1 MSHPDTTSKDAVFQ
15 WRGIPQPGQLLP
27 LGLQHVVA
35 AVVGVITPAILV
47 ADTCGLSSADKTL
60 MIQVSLI
67 LTALATLLQLFPI
80 FHRIGSGLPV
90 IMGIS
95 FAYIPTLQAIGGEF
109 GLPTILGAEIVGG
122 IVAIVFGVLVKWI
135 RPLFPPLVT
144 GTVIF
149 TIGLSLYPT
158 AVKYMAG
165 GAGSE
170 WFGSAKS
177 WAVAL
182 ITLAVVVFLNHF
194 TKGITKLASILIGIL
209 AGYVI
214 AYFLGI
220 VDLSGVGSA
229 AWVALPRPMPFDIQ
243 FVPAA
248 CVSLGIVYV
257 VNAVQ
262 TIGDLSS
269 TTMGGMDRMPTDK
282 ELSGG
287 IVGQGVM
294 SILGAFFG
302 GLPAATYSQNVG
314 IVTVN
319 KVINRAVFALAAL
332 IMLVAGF
339 IPKFASVL
347 STIPQCVVGGA
358 TISVFAT
365 ITMTGIRMIT
375 EGGFTPRKSSV
386 VGLSVA
392 LGVGITQVSGCLAG
406 EGFPAWVNTVFGSSS
421 VVVAALM
428 AILLNLILPQVVESV
443 VALVS
448 NMSTYISNLNT
459 FVQGL
464 IDQYHLEVIPSTRR
478 CSCRG
483 CTWRCRST
491 CTPCRRSW

>member
-1 MSHPDTTSKDAVFQ
+1 MGTPKTKNSDTVFQ
-15 WRGIPQPGQLLP
+15 WNGIPQPGQLIP

-35 AVVGVITPAILV
+35 AVVGIITPAILV
-47 ADTCGLSSADKTL
+47 ANTCGLSEAEKTL

-80 FHRIGSGLPV
+80 FRRIGSGLPV

-95 FAYIPTLQAIGGEF
+95 FAYIPTLQAIGAQF
-109 GLPTILGAEIVGG
+109 DIATILGAEIIGG
-122 IVAIVFGVLVKWI
+122 IVAIVFGVFVKWI

-165 GAGSE
+165 GAGTE
-170 WFGSAKS
+170 WFGNVKS
-177 WAVAL
+177 WVVAL
-182 ITLAVVVFLNHF
+182 ITLVVVVVLSNF
-194 TKGITKLASILIGIL
+194 TKGIFKLGAILIGMIV
-209 AGYVI
+209 GYIV
-214 AYFLGI
+214 AYFTGM
-220 VDLSGVGSA
+220 VDFTSVGTSS
-229 AWVALPRPMPFDIQ
+229 WFALPEVMPFEIK
-243 FVPAA
+243 FVPSA
-248 CVSLGIVYV
+248 CVSLAIVYV

-269 TTMGGMDRMPTDK
+269 TTMGGMDRMPTDR

-287 IVGQGVM
+287 IIGQGVM

-302 GLPAATYSQNVG
+302 GLPTASYSQNVG

-319 KVINRAVFALAAL
+319 KVINRAVFTLAAGIL
-332 IMLVAGF
+332 LVAGLM
-339 IPKFASVL
+339 PKFASL
-347 STIPQCVVGGA
+347 LTTIPQCVIGGA

-406 EGFPAWVNTVFGSSS
+406 EGFPTWVNTVFGSSS
-421 VVVAALM
+421 VVVATIM
-428 AILLNLILPQVVESV
+428 AIILNLVLPKDKESK
-443 VALVS
+443 
-448 NMSTYISNLNT
+448 
-459 FVQGL
+459 
-464 IDQYHLEVIPSTRR
+464 
-478 CSCRG
+478 
-483 CTWRCRST
+483 
-491 CTPCRRSW
+491 

>member
-1 MSHPDTTSKDAVFQ
+1 MGTPKTSNPNTVFQ
-15 WRGIPQPGQLLP
+15 WNGIPQPGQLIP

-35 AVVGVITPAILV
+35 AVVGIITPAILV
-47 ADTCGLSSADKTL
+47 SNTCGLTEAEKTL

-67 LTALATLLQLFPI
+67 LTAIATLLQLFPI
-80 FHRIGSGLPV
+80 FWRIGSGLPV

-95 FAYIPTLQAIGGEF
+95 FAYIPTLQAIGEQF
-109 GLPTILGAEIVGG
+109 DIATILGAEIIGG
-122 IVAIVFGVLVKWI
+122 IVAIVFGVFVKWI

-165 GAGSE
+165 GAGTA
-170 WFGSAKS
+170 WFGNVKS
-177 WAVAL
+177 WVVAL
-182 ITLAVVVFLNHF
+182 ITLVVVVFLSNF
-194 TKGITKLASILIGIL
+194 TKGIFKLGAILIGMIV
-209 AGYVI
+209 GYIV
-214 AYFLGI
+214 AYFVGM
-220 VDLSGVGSA
+220 VDFSSVGTSS
-229 AWVALPRPMPFDIQ
+229 WFALPEVMPFEIK
-243 FVPAA
+243 FVPSA
-248 CVSLGIVYV
+248 CVSLAIVYV

-269 TTMGGMDRMPTDK
+269 TTMGGMDRMPTDR

-287 IVGQGVM
+287 IIGQGLM
-294 SILGAFFG
+294 SIVGAFFG
-302 GLPAATYSQNVG
+302 GLPTASYSQNVG

-319 KVINRAVFALAAL
+319 KVINRAVFALAAGIL
-332 IMLVAGF
+332 LVAGLV
-339 IPKFASVL
+339 PKFASL
-347 STIPQCVVGGA
+347 LTTIPQCVIGGA

-421 VVVAALM
+421 VVVATIV
-428 AILLNLILPQVVESV
+428 AIVLNLVLPKEK
-443 VALVS
+443 
-448 NMSTYISNLNT
+448 T
-459 FVQGL
+459 
-464 IDQYHLEVIPSTRR
+464 DK
-478 CSCRG
+478 
-483 CTWRCRST
+483 
-491 CTPCRRSW
+491 

>member
-1 MSHPDTTSKDAVFQ
+1 MGTPKTKNSDTVFQ
-15 WRGIPQPGQLLP
+15 WNGIPQPGQLIP

-35 AVVGVITPAILV
+35 AVVGIITPAILV
-47 ADTCGLSSADKTL
+47 ANTCGLSEAEKTL

-80 FHRIGSGLPV
+80 FRRIGSGLPV

-95 FAYIPTLQAIGGEF
+95 FAYIPTLQAIGAQF
-109 GLPTILGAEIVGG
+109 DIATILGAEIIGG
-122 IVAIVFGVLVKWI
+122 IVAIIFGVFVKWI

-165 GAGSE
+165 GAGTE
-170 WFGSAKS
+170 WFGNVKS
-177 WAVAL
+177 WVVAL
-182 ITLAVVVFLNHF
+182 ITLVVVVVLSNF
-194 TKGITKLASILIGIL
+194 TKGIFKLGAILIGMIV
-209 AGYVI
+209 GYIV
-214 AYFLGI
+214 AYFTGM
-220 VDLSGVGSA
+220 VDFTSVGTSS
-229 AWVALPRPMPFDIQ
+229 WFALPEVMPFEIK
-243 FVPAA
+243 FVPSA
-248 CVSLGIVYV
+248 CVSLAIVYV

-269 TTMGGMDRMPTDK
+269 TTMGGMDRMPTDR

-287 IVGQGVM
+287 IIGQGVM

-302 GLPAATYSQNVG
+302 GLPTASYSQNVG

-319 KVINRAVFALAAL
+319 KVINRAVFTLAAGIL
-332 IMLVAGF
+332 LVAGLM
-339 IPKFASVL
+339 PKFAAL
-347 STIPQCVVGGA
+347 LTTIPQCVIGGA

-375 EGGFTPRKSSV
+375 EGGFTARKSSV

-406 EGFPAWVNTVFGSSS
+406 EGFPEWVNTVFGSSS
-421 VVVAALM
+421 VVVATIV
-428 AILLNLILPQVVESV
+428 AIILNLVLPKEKESK
-443 VALVS
+443 
-448 NMSTYISNLNT
+448 
-459 FVQGL
+459 
-464 IDQYHLEVIPSTRR
+464 
-478 CSCRG
+478 
-483 CTWRCRST
+483 
-491 CTPCRRSW
+491 

>member
-1 MSHPDTTSKDAVFQ
+1 MMKQQAGAGSVFSFE
-15 WRGIPQPGQLLP
+15 GVPSAGQMIP
-27 LGLQHVVA
+27 LGFQHVVA
-35 AVVGVITPAILV
+35 AVVGIITPAILV
-47 ADTCGLSSADKTL
+47 ADTCGLSAEERTL

-67 LTALATLLQLFPI
+67 LTAVATLLQLFPI
-80 FHRIGSGLPV
+80 FGRIGSRLPV

-95 FAYIPTLQAIGGEF
+95 FAYIPTLQAIGGQF

-122 IVAIVFGVLVKWI
+122 CVAILFGVFVKWI

-158 AVKYMAG
+158 AVRYMAG
-165 GAGSE
+165 GNATSE
-170 WFGSAKS
+170 WFGNPRS

-182 ITLAVVVFLNHF
+182 ITLAVVVFLNNF
-194 TKGITKLASILIGIL
+194 TKGILKLASILIGMVV
-209 AGYVI
+209 GYVI

-220 VDLSGVGSA
+220 VDLSGVSGA
-229 AWVALPRPMPFDIQ
+229 AWFALPQVMPFEIQ
-243 FVPAA
+243 FVPSA
-248 CVSLGIVYV
+248 CVSLAIVYV

-269 TTMGGMDRMPTDK
+269 TTMGGMDRLPTDK

-287 IVGQGVM
+287 IIGQGVM
-294 SILGAFFG
+294 SIVGAFFG
-302 GLPAATYSQNVG
+302 GLPTASYSQNVG

-319 KVINRAVFALAAL
+319 KVINRAVFTLASVIL
-332 IMLVAGF
+332 LVAGLM
-339 IPKFASVL
+339 PKFASIL
-347 STIPQCVVGGA
+347 TTIPQCVIGGA

-375 EGGFTPRKSSV
+375 EGGFTARKSSV

-421 VVVAALM
+421 VVVATIM
-428 AILLNLILPQVVESV
+428 AIILNLVLPKEKNSK
-443 VALVS
+443 
-448 NMSTYISNLNT
+448 
-459 FVQGL
+459 
-464 IDQYHLEVIPSTRR
+464 
-478 CSCRG
+478 
-483 CTWRCRST
+483 
-491 CTPCRRSW
+491 

>member
-1 MSHPDTTSKDAVFQ
+1 MGTPKTKNSDTVFQ
-15 WRGIPQPGQLLP
+15 WNGIPQPGQLIP

-35 AVVGVITPAILV
+35 AVVGIITPAILV
-47 ADTCGLSSADKTL
+47 ANTCGLSEAEKTL

-80 FHRIGSGLPV
+80 FRRIGSGLPV

-95 FAYIPTLQAIGGEF
+95 FAYIPTLQAIGVQF
-109 GLPTILGAEIVGG
+109 DIATILGAEIIGG
-122 IVAIVFGVLVKWI
+122 IVAIVFGVFVKWI

-165 GAGSE
+165 GAGTE
-170 WFGSAKS
+170 WFGNVKS
-177 WAVAL
+177 WVVAL
-182 ITLAVVVFLNHF
+182 ITLVVVVILSNF
-194 TKGITKLASILIGIL
+194 TKGIFKLGAILIGMIV
-209 AGYVI
+209 GYIV
-214 AYFLGI
+214 AYFAGM
-220 VDLSGVGSA
+220 VDFSSVGTSA
-229 AWVALPRPMPFDIQ
+229 WFALPEVMPFEIK
-243 FVPAA
+243 FVPSA
-248 CVSLGIVYV
+248 CVSLAIVYV

-287 IVGQGVM
+287 IIGQGIM
-294 SILGAFFG
+294 SIVGAFFG
-302 GLPAATYSQNVG
+302 GLPTASYSQNVG

-319 KVINRAVFALAAL
+319 KVINRAVFTLAAGIL
-332 IMLVAGF
+332 LVAGLM
-339 IPKFASVL
+339 PKFASL
-347 STIPQCVVGGA
+347 LTTIPQCVIGGA

-406 EGFPAWVNTVFGSSS
+406 EGFPEWVNTVFGSSS
-421 VVVAALM
+421 VVVATIV
-428 AILLNLILPQVVESV
+428 AIILNLTLPKEKESK
-443 VALVS
+443 
-448 NMSTYISNLNT
+448 
-459 FVQGL
+459 
-464 IDQYHLEVIPSTRR
+464 
-478 CSCRG
+478 
-483 CTWRCRST
+483 
-491 CTPCRRSW
+491 

>member
-35 AVVGVITPAILV
+35 AVVGVITPAILI

-269 TTMGGMDRMPTDK
+269 TTMGGMDRMPTDR

-287 IVGQGVM
+287 IVAQGVI
-294 SILGAFFG
+294 SIIGALFG

-319 KVINRAVFALAAL
+319 RVINKAVFAFASGIL
-332 IMLVAGF
+332 LVAGLV
-339 IPKFASVL
+339 PKLSAVL
-347 STIPQCVVGGA
+347 TTIPQAVIGGA

-375 EGGFTPRKSSV
+375 SDHFSMRSSAV
-386 VGLSVA
+386 VGLAVA
-392 LGVGITQVSGCLAG
+392 LGVGITQVSGSLQG
-406 EGFPAWVNTVFGSSS
+406 PGFPAWVNTVFGSSPI
-421 VVVAALM
+421 VVTAIT
-428 AILLNLILPQVVESV
+428 AILLNLLLPKEKLPKEALPEEESN
-443 VALVS
+443 A
-448 NMSTYISNLNT
+448 
-459 FVQGL
+459 
-464 IDQYHLEVIPSTRR
+464 
-478 CSCRG
+478 
-483 CTWRCRST
+483 
-491 CTPCRRSW
+491 